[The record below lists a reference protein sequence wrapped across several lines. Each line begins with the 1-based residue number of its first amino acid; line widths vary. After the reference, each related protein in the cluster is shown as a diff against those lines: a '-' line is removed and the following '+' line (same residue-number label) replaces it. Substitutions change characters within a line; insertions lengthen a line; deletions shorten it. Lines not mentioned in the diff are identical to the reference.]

1 MLFNYVFAG
10 NTILSCYSF
19 FLLII
24 NLYFFIV
31 AVIARTLNS
40 IAEIVIF
47 KTTSSKEVQAKLKYV
62 Q

>member
-1 MLFNYVFAG
+1 MLFNYVFAS

>member
-40 IAEIVIF
+40 VAEIVIF
-47 KTTSSKEVQAKLKYV
+47 KATSSKEV
-62 Q
+62 

>member
-1 MLFNYVFAG
+1 MLFNYVFAS

-24 NLYFFIV
+24 TLYFFIV

-40 IAEIVIF
+40 VAEIVIF

>member
-1 MLFNYVFAG
+1 MLFNYVFAS
-10 NTILSCYSF
+10 NTILSYYSF

-40 IAEIVIF
+40 VAEIVIF